1 MLVLTRKQG
10 EQVQVGDVVVKVISA
25 SRGRVKLGF
34 DGPRTTNVRRSEIP
48 DRCAASGERVN
59 V

>member
-10 EQVQVGDVVVKVISA
+10 EQVQVGDVVVKIISA

-34 DGPRTTNVRRSEIP
+34 DGPRTTTVRRTEIP
-48 DRCAASGERVN
+48 VRAATGKRVKR
-59 V
+59 